1 MARGARVRVFSVGLL
16 AFSFAFIGPVARPVR
31 NRIALRADAEAP
43 VVAEASDAMEPP
55 KQDWETLREGWEMR
69 VSKNTDPFAAVRAVK
84 DRLNTHGKV
93 VMSCMG
99 RDAVHLTMR
108 ILRKTVDFYKN
119 VTDPE
124 GASVAFSPQVRRG
137 EDGLVSM
144 DFHVRRVAF
153 APDEGDLL
161 LKATKDVNQ
170 LSKLAG
176 QMVRRVRDKG
186 GCRVATLGKE
196 KMFLTIKALERANA
210 FAAREDGETIFRMW
224 AVPHLKTLGGM
235 NLTSTVLTVVQG
247 PQLEEA

>member
-1 MARGARVRVFSVGLL
+1 M
-16 AFSFAFIGPVARPVR
+16 
-31 NRIALRADAEAP
+31 
-43 VVAEASDAMEPP
+43 
-55 KQDWETLREGWEMR
+55 
-69 VSKNTDPFAAVRAVK
+69 RAVK

-176 QMVRRVRDKG
+176 QMVR
-186 GCRVATLGKE
+186 
-196 KMFLTIKALERANA
+196 FL
-210 FAAREDGETIFRMW
+210 AAQRCILLLNCLFVCGWHPF
-224 AVPHLKTLGGM
+224 
-235 NLTSTVLTVVQG
+235 TSKSRIN
-247 PQLEEA
+247 